1 MQTQIVEVGDG
12 FGADVAG
19 VFADAAGE
27 DEGVYAAAGDRHR
40 GDVFGEAVGHDFESE
55 ACAFVAFVGGDFEGA
70 AVVGKLG
77 DAEQS

>member
-19 VFADAAGE
+19 VFADAAG
-27 DEGVYAAAGDRHR
+27 GNGHG
-40 GDVFGEAVGHDFESE
+40 GDVFGEAVGHDFEGE

-70 AVVGKLG
+70 AVVGEFG